1 MTSDAQNNPF
11 IRNLASSDKK
21 VRDQALDALKQY
33 LGAQSEI
40 SELDLLKLWKGL
52 FYCLWMQDKPTL
64 QQRLSRD
71 LASLVSTLRTPVVL
85 PFIRA
90 FFLTMSREW
99 GHIEALRLDKYLYLI
114 RQYVNASFAFL
125 SRNKW
130 KKSLLKQWN
139 SIMEEM
145 PLECKNMRIPNGLRY
160 HVMDV
165 WVDELENVEGDEW
178 EKDENK
184 ETLETLVEPIESM
197 AKNGNLKPLRN
208 AAKECLADERLR
220 AWRGQEAEVASEP
233 EEEDEE
239 AEWGGFAD

>member
-1 MTSDAQNNPF
+1 
-11 IRNLASSDKK
+11 
-21 VRDQALDALKQY
+21 
-33 LGAQSEI
+33 
-40 SELDLLKLWKGL
+40 
-52 FYCLWMQDKPTL
+52 MQDKPAL

-130 KKSLLKQWN
+130 KKGLLEQWN
-139 SIMEEM
+139 SIMEEA

-165 WVDELENVEGDEW
+165 WVDELEKIEGDEW

-184 ETLETLVEPIESM
+184 ETLEKLVQPIESM

-220 AWRGQEAEVASEP
+220 AWRGQETEVASGP
-233 EEEDEE
+233 EEEDDE